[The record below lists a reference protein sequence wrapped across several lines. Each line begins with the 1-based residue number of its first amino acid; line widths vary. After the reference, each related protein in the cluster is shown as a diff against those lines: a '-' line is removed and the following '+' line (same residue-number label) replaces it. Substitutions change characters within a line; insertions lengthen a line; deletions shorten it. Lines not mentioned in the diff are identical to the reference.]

1 MDIDDPP
8 WLLLL
13 VGGLYEDCSSLPTYR
28 VIAIPAQARFAK
40 KKRVKEEVP
49 PEDGLANYL

>member
-1 MDIDDPP
+1 VDIDDPP